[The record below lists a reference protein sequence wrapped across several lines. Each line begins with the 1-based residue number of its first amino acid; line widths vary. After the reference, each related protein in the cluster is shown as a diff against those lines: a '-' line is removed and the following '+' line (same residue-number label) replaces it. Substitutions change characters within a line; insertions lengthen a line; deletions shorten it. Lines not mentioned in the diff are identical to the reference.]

1 MVPMSDLLLPYAQ
14 GFLLSL
20 SLCLDLGMVNVAI
33 IKTGIEKG
41 LKPSFAIGFGS
52 CFGDLLYM
60 SLALLGVGAVFE
72 LPAAKWVLWIAGT
85 ATLLFLTFKM
95 IRETWRPKAVVGGLV
110 AATAAGISLPRHFL
124 TGLGL
129 AMASPTAIA
138 WFALVAG
145 PIVTGM
151 NIGHDV
157 PGLLV
162 FAAGFF
168 SAGLLWSFGA
178 AWISSVSGSSAGP
191 QLVRALSFCSA
202 LLFLYFAAKVFW
214 DGWDELFRG
223 GAM

>member
-1 MVPMSDLLLPYAQ
+1 MSFLLPFAQ

-41 LKPSFAIGFGS
+41 LKPSFAVGFGS

-72 LPAAKWVLWIAGT
+72 LLPVKWTLWLAGT

-95 IRETWRPKAVVGGLV
+95 LRETWRPKANLPGS
-110 AATAAGISLPRHFL
+110 AAAAAAGKSLPRHFL

-145 PIVTGM
+145 PIVAGM
-151 NIGHDV
+151 NIGHGS
-157 PGLLV
+157 GLVV

-168 SAGLLWSFGA
+168 SAGLLWSLGA
-178 AWISSVSGSSAGP
+178 AWISSISGSYAGP
-191 QLVRALSFCSA
+191 KLVRALSFCSA

-214 DGWDELFRG
+214 DGWTDIIQG
-223 GAM
+223 GAS

>member
-1 MVPMSDLLLPYAQ
+1 MVTMLLLLPFAQ

-72 LPAAKWVLWIAGT
+72 LPPVKWTLWIAGT
-85 ATLLFLTFKM
+85 SMLLFLTCKM
-95 IRETWRPKAVVGGLV
+95 LRETWRPKTIEPGPA
-110 AATAAGISLPRHFL
+110 AATAAGKSLHRHFL
-124 TGLGL
+124 SGLGL

-145 PIVTGM
+145 PIVAGM
-151 NIGHDV
+151 NIGHG

-168 SAGLLWSFGA
+168 SAGLLWSLGA
-178 AWISSVSGSSAGP
+178 AWVSSVSGSWAGP
-191 QLVRALSFCSA
+191 KLVRALSFCSA
-202 LLFLYFAAKVFW
+202 LLFLYFTAKVFW
-214 DGWDELFRG
+214 DGWTYIVKG